1 MELDQARTFV
11 HEHHRAILSTIR
23 DDGSPQM
30 SPVAVAVDGG
40 GRLLVSTRQTA
51 LKTRNLRKRPRAW
64 LCVISD
70 QFYGPWIQVEG
81 DVEIVEL
88 PDALEPLVDYYRQVA
103 GEHPDWDDYRAAM
116 ERERRVLL
124 RITPRRAG
132 PDVQG

>member
-1 MELDQARTFV
+1 MDLDQARAFAR
-11 HEHHRAILSTIR
+11 EHHRAILTTIR

-30 SPVAVAVDGG
+30 SPVAVAVDAG
-40 GRLLVSTRQTA
+40 GRLLVSTRHTA
-51 LKTRNLRKRPRAW
+51 LKTRNLRKRPIAW

-70 QFYGPWIQVEG
+70 EFYGPWIQVEG

-88 PDALEPLVDYYRQVA
+88 PDAMEPLVDYYRLVA
-103 GEHPDWDDYRAAM
+103 GEHPDWDDYRGAM
-116 ERERRVLL
+116 EREQRVLL

>member
-1 MELDQARTFV
+1 MDLDQARAFV
-11 HEHHRAILSTIR
+11 REHHRAIITTIR

-30 SPVAVAVDGG
+30 SPVGVGVDGT
-40 GRLLVSTRQTA
+40 GRLVVSSRHPA
-51 LKTRNLRKRPRAW
+51 MKTRNLRKRPRAW

-70 QFYGPWIQVEG
+70 GFYGSWIQVEG

-88 PDALEPLVDYYRQVA
+88 PDAMEPLVDYYRQVG

-116 ERERRVLL
+116 VREQRVLL

-132 PDVQG
+132 PDVEG